1 MPVMRFNN
9 DPTAIVYIPD
19 GDDLSVR
26 INVLNV
32 PSNKH
37 GSGSIEFLDMNG
49 DQLDN
54 FMFSNENRNWNSITF
69 TAPEGNKF
77 YKLKFSNPSSWMSIQ
92 GPNRPFAFMDP
103 LDTGVM
109 KKPLK
114 IWTYVPNHIG
124 LDMSFKY
131 LTRNI
136 IIRNNGVKVDGFY
149 VDEPI
154 LKHISGDG
162 IYSFETTKASFR
174 VLNTP
179 HLFSLTKEQTIYPQF
194 E

>member
-1 MPVMRFNN
+1 KFEVRSSKPRVSGYIASVPEYHPTRLDTMPVMRFNN

-92 GPNRPFAFMDP
+92 GPNRPDR
-103 LDTGVM
+103 
-109 KKPLK
+109 K
-114 IWTYVPNHIG
+114 
-124 LDMSFKY
+124 S
-131 LTRNI
+131 
-136 IIRNNGVKVDGFY
+136 
-149 VDEPI
+149 
-154 LKHISGDG
+154 
-162 IYSFETTKASFR
+162 
-174 VLNTP
+174 
-179 HLFSLTKEQTIYPQF
+179 
-194 E
+194 